1 MPRTS
6 ELSQIQLP
14 LLTLIT
20 YIGKQ
25 LAEDGFTDMA
35 LENATTT
42 VSLHRTTQFSQLGSL
57 HYVAAAVRRGSHLL
71 F

>member
-14 LLTLIT
+14 LLMLIT

-25 LAEDGFTDMA
+25 LAKDGFIYTA
-35 LENATTT
+35 LENATNT
-42 VSLHRTTQFSQLGSL
+42 VSLHRTTGFNQLDSL
-57 HYVAAAVRRGSHLL
+57 RDVAVAVRRGSHLL

>member
-14 LLTLIT
+14 LLMLIT

-25 LAEDGFTDMA
+25 LAKDGFIDMA
-35 LENATTT
+35 LGNAAST
-42 VSLHRTTQFSQLGSL
+42 VSLHRATGFNQLDSL
-57 HYVAAAVRRGSHLL
+57 HDVSAAVRRGSQL
-71 F
+71 FF